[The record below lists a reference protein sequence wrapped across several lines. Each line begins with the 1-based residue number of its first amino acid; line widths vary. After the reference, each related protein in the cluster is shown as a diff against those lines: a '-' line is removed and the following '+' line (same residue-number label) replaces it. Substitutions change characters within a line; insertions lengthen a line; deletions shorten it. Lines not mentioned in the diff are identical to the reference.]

1 MRVAVLTSSRA
12 DYSIY
17 YPLLKKLKSD
27 IFFQLSLVVFGSH
40 LSEKFGSTIE
50 QILSDG
56 FDVTAKIETLPSDNS
71 PSDISKSIGE
81 TIIKFSEFWKK
92 NPYDLVFC
100 LGDRYEMFAAC
111 VASIPFNIKL
121 AHIHGGEKTL
131 GAIDDCFR
139 HSITH
144 MASIHFTASSVYYRR
159 VIDLKQSSNQVY
171 NVGALS
177 FDNIKNL
184 QFLSKDEFYK
194 KFKIN
199 LNKKSILIT
208 FHPETV
214 SFEKNLRYVETLINA
229 LHELEGYQYIIT
241 MPNSDTMGNLV
252 REKLNS
258 FIETT
263 PNSFGIESFGN
274 IAYLTCMKYC
284 SFLLGN
290 TSSGFIEA
298 SYFSKP
304 VINLGDRQKGRI
316 VTPNIIN
323 CEIKKELIIEAIN
336 RIQYL
341 NDLEKTTIYGDGNA
355 AEKICSII
363 KSI

>member
-17 YPLLKKLKSD
+17 YPLLKKLKGD

-40 LSEKFGSTIE
+40 LSEKFGSTID

-214 SFEKNLRYVETLINA
+214 SFERNLRYVETLINA

-341 NDLEKTTIYGDGNA
+341 NDLDKTIIYGDGNA
-355 AEKICSII
+355 AEKIISII